1 MGHGFDEPTWWQFA
15 LQHIHGHHI
24 NDEHPDGALQDV
36 VLRLDKRHRG
46 EALRLQAAAIRIGAT
61 QFSIHIRL
69 ELLHVEELEKN
80 NATLISIW
88 NGCEVGSRIAI
99 NGNHVQ
105 SPVPLTLTIFSD
117 SSA

>member
-15 LQHIHGHHI
+15 LQHIHGHHV

-46 EALRLQAAAIRIGAT
+46 EALRLQAAAIRIGAS

-69 ELLHVEELEKN
+69 ELLHVEELERRTMQRSL
-80 NATLISIW
+80 AFGMDVRW
-88 NGCEVGSRIAI
+88 DRGSR
-99 NGNHVQ
+99 
-105 SPVPLTLTIFSD
+105 
-117 SSA
+117 